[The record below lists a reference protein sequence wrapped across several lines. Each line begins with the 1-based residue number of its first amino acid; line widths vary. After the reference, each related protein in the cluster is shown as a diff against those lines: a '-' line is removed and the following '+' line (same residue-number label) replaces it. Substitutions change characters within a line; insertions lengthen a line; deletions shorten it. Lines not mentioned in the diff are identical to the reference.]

1 MKRHVPSGLT
11 SRKTWT
17 AAALVAAVGV
27 GAAAWKYMGAASSHE
42 AGPGPSLGAEP
53 AAEAKPKAAAP
64 AGDSR
69 LVRIT
74 AEQQKLIGVEVE
86 PVQMAPETILVRV
99 PGRVA
104 PDENRFAFIT
114 PRAPGIVRSVSVR
127 IGQDVKAGDVLAT
140 IESAAVGQAR
150 LDLLTNL
157 QSLDIALAQARW
169 QETILRNTL
178 ELIVRLKAEDTP
190 EEINAKFA
198 DKPVG
203 TNRERLMTAYT
214 AHRLAKANLARK
226 SDLYEQE
233 IIRGQLIEESK
244 ARFDADLAAY
254 QTLLDQMG
262 YETNLANVRAQ
273 QALRQAET
281 AVLVAREK
289 LQVLGV
295 DPDDDDYIPKALK
308 QQNLT
313 AEVPTP
319 KEAKPAV
326 DKPVPTDGKT
336 SGPGSKSS
344 IVEVAE
350 AMSLGTRSGA
360 EPKPLPEEPASL
372 YKLKAPFAGT
382 ILDRELV
389 VPGVAV
395 DVTHRIF
402 TLVNLENVWIEANIN
417 PSNLPYIHDDE
428 NVAITFTSDAYPE
441 KAFKAR
447 LLYTGDQVL
456 EKTQTLTLLAR
467 AENPERFL
475 KPGMYIDVALSVK
488 SDEQLPSVPS
498 SALLSDD
505 EGWVAFV
512 RTGPEEFEMRE
523 VKTRGPGED
532 RAAVLSGLK
541 PGEEVVTRG
550 AFKLKSEWI
559 RLASSE

>member
-1 MKRHVPSGLT
+1 MIRLVPFGLT
-11 SRKTWT
+11 SRT
-17 AAALVAAVGV
+17 AWSIGGILLAI
-27 GAAAWKYMGAASSHE
+27 GAGFVAWKYQGGADAPTPTAVVSEH
-42 AGPGPSLGAEP
+42 AVAQ
-53 AAEAKPKAAAP
+53 AP
-64 AGDSR
+64 AKSERPDGSPGR
-69 LVRIT
+69 ERIIRIS
-74 AEQQKLIGVEVE
+74 ADQQKLIGVEVE
-86 PVQMAPETILVRV
+86 QVKLEPETILVRV
-99 PGRVA
+99 PGRIA

-114 PRAPGIVRSVSVR
+114 PRAPGIVRSVAVR

-169 QETILRNTL
+169 QETILKNTL
-178 ELIVRLKAEDTP
+178 ELIERLKAEDTP

-214 AHRLAKANLARK
+214 SHRLAKANLARK
-226 SDLYEQE
+226 SDLYDQE

-262 YETNLANVRAQ
+262 YETNLTNIRAQ

-281 AVLVAREK
+281 SVLVAREK

-295 DPDDDDYIPKALK
+295 DPDDDEYIPKALK
-308 QQNLT
+308 QQGLT
-313 AEVPTP
+313 ADAVPAQPGTP
-319 KEAKPAV
+319 GE
-326 DKPVPTDGKT
+326 
-336 SGPGSKSS
+336 KSS
-344 IVEVAE
+344 IQDVAE
-350 AMSLGTRSGA
+350 VMSLGVGPA
-360 EPKPLPEEPASL
+360 KGLQPKPLPEEPASL

-402 TLVNLENVWIEANIN
+402 TLANLDNVWVEANIN
-417 PSNLPYIHDDE
+417 PSNLPYIHDDQ
-428 NVAITFTSDAYPE
+428 NVSITFSTDAYPE
-441 KAFKAR
+441 KQFKAR
-447 LLYTGDQVL
+447 LLYTGDLVV

-467 AENPERFL
+467 AENADRFL
-475 KPGMYIDVALSVK
+475 KPGMYIDVALSVRSEEK
-488 SDEQLPSVPS
+488 TPSVPS
-498 SALLSDD
+498 TALLSDD
-505 EGWVAFV
+505 EHWIAFV

-532 RAAVLSGLK
+532 RAAVFSGIR
-541 PGEEVVTRG
+541 PGEDVVTRG

>member
-1 MKRHVPSGLT
+1 MTRRIPLGLT
-11 SRKTWT
+11 SRKTLSLGGVIL
-17 AAALVAAVGV
+17 AVAVGL
-27 GAAAWKYMGAASSHE
+27 AAWKYMGAAPTSE
-42 AGPGPSLGAEP
+42 ANLDHAEAATKP
-53 AAEAKPKAAAP
+53 AAATQPDAEV
-64 AGDSR
+64 GRDR
-69 LVRIT
+69 IVRIS
-74 AEQQKLIGVEVE
+74 ADQQKLIGVEVE
-86 PVQMAPETILVRV
+86 TVKLEPETILVRV
-99 PGRVA
+99 PGRIA

-114 PRAPGIVRSVSVR
+114 PRAPGIVRSVAVR

-150 LDLLTNL
+150 LDLLMNL
-157 QSLDIALAQARW
+157 QSLDIALTQARW
-169 QETILRNTL
+169 QETILKNTL
-178 ELIVRLKAEDTP
+178 ELIERLKAEDTP
-190 EEINAKFA
+190 EQINARFL

-214 AHRLAKANLARK
+214 AHRLAKANLSRK
-226 SDLYEQE
+226 NALYDEE
-233 IIRGQLIEESK
+233 IIRGQLMEESK

-262 YETNLANVRAQ
+262 YETNLANTRAQ

-281 AVLVAREK
+281 SVLVAREK

-295 DPDDDDYIPKALK
+295 DPDDDEYIPKTLR
-308 QQNLT
+308 QQNALT
-313 AEVPTP
+313 ADV
-319 KEAKPAV
+319 PAV
-326 DKPVPTDGKT
+326 KT
-336 SGPGSKSS
+336 PGPADPAGDKSS
-344 IVEVAE
+344 ILGVAE
-350 AMSLGTRSGA
+350 AMSLGTRPATGA

-402 TLVNLENVWIEANIN
+402 TLANLENVWVEANIN
-417 PSNLPYIHDDE
+417 PSNLPYIHDDA
-428 NVAITFTSDAYPE
+428 NVSITFSSDAYPE
-441 KAFKAR
+441 KQFQAR
-447 LLYTGDQVL
+447 LLYTGDLVV

-467 AENPERFL
+467 AENADRFL
-475 KPGMYIDVALSVK
+475 KPGMYIDVALAVK
-488 SDEQLPSVPS
+488 STEQMPSVPS

-505 EGWVAFV
+505 ERWVAFV

-532 RAAVLSGLK
+532 RTAVFSGLR

-559 RLASSE
+559 RLASSDS